1 MDPSAHR
8 LSYEPVA
15 FSALPRWAH
24 DDHAEAL
31 AALKLC
37 ASYCAWPELNA
48 VLSGDGGSSRLH
60 EMTGQRARF
69 FFETHFQPYALRHD
83 GPQGLLTGYFE
94 PVFSA
99 SRTRDERYTVPLFA
113 RPSDLVNLVE
123 ERDRGAKSSG
133 FTHMRSVGDGLK
145 PYATR
150 AEIEG
155 GALAG
160 SGLELAFLD
169 CPVNAFI
176 LHVQG
181 SGLLQLTDG
190 SRMRV
195 TYDGKNGHP
204 YTSVGRYLIETG
216 QVRADDMTLEGM
228 CNWLRADMD
237 RGRAAMQQNASFVF
251 FRELVGEEAD
261 AARGVDSIPLIAG
274 RSLAVDTAYHRL
286 ATPVFAVSETLRH
299 ASNPSAPFAR
309 LMIASDVGSA
319 IKGPE
324 RGDIYFGSGSEA
336 GALAGVTKHAA
347 EFIVLLPLNVVP
359 GGHIPASEH

>member
-1 MDPSAHR
+1 MNALVSGFVGPSR
-8 LSYEPVA
+8 QQEI
-15 FSALPRWAH
+15 
-24 DDHAEAL
+24 DNL
-31 AALKLC
+31 AA
-37 ASYCAWPELNA
+37 
-48 VLSGDGGSSRLH
+48 
-60 EMTGQRARF
+60 RA
-69 FFETHFQPYALRHD
+69 FFEAHFQPYALRHD

-99 SRTRDERYTVPLFA
+99 SRKRDDTFTVPLYA
-113 RPSDLVNLVE
+113 RPPDLVNLVE

-133 FTHMRSVGDGLK
+133 FTHMRRVGDGLQ

-150 AEIEG
+150 AEIEA

-160 SGLELAFLD
+160 TGLELAYLA
-169 CPVNAFI
+169 CPVDAFI

-181 SGLLQLTDG
+181 SGLLQLTEG

-204 YTSVGRYLIETG
+204 YTSVGRYLIDAGE
-216 QVRADDMTLEGM
+216 VRAEDMTLEGM
-228 CNWLRADMD
+228 SHWLRTDKE

-251 FRELVGEEAD
+251 FRELVGDEAD

-286 ATPVFAVSETLRH
+286 ATPVYVISETLRH
-299 ASNPSAPFAR
+299 AANPPSPFAR

-324 RGDIYFGSGSEA
+324 RGDIYFGSGAQA

-347 EFIVLLPLNVVP
+347 GFIVLLPRNA
-359 GGHIPASEH
+359 GASIGSTASAQ